1 MADIIQV
8 LPDSVANQ
16 IAAGEVIQR
25 PASVVKELMENAVD
39 AESTEIKVVLK
50 DAGKTSIQVIDNG
63 LGMTDTDARLAFERH
78 STSKIKQAD
87 DLFSINTM
95 GFRGEALASVAAIAH
110 IDLKTRAGHE
120 EIGTYIRIEGSRVVE
135 QEPAQCPKGSNFTIK
150 NLFYNVPARRKFLK
164 KDTTELNNAIRE
176 FVRVA
181 MAYPQISFTFIHN
194 DHILYQLNKEN
205 FGQRIVGI
213 FGKNI
218 KEKLIPVKTETRIV
232 NIQGYI
238 GHPEK
243 AKKRSGEQFFFVNNR
258 YMKNPYL
265 YKAVM
270 EAYEKLVP
278 HGAIPSF
285 FIRFE
290 LEADNIDVNIHPTK
304 TEIKFED
311 QQAVWQILNA
321 AVRESLGKHNVVP
334 SLDFDQGGNIG
345 IPTPRKN
352 QQVKPP
358 EIEVD
363 PTFNPF
369 KDLSKG
375 GSSSSSP
382 QSTKHERDNLA
393 NWESLYEGFENEHQ
407 QHTMKFASKATAD
420 ENEENSEG
428 TQDEN
433 RFFQLK
439 GKYIL
444 TQVRSGL
451 MIIHQSRAHIR
462 ILYEKYLKNSSQRTG
477 TVQRKLYPEDITL
490 SYEDY
495 NTLGEIKDDFQ
506 KAGFEIDFLGDNT
519 IRLNGVPGDI
529 KIPRGQ
535 ELIDNFLEEYHQNK
549 GVAESIS
556 ERIAIS
562 LAKASS
568 ISQGRK
574 MEYEEMREL
583 VDKLFACS
591 APNYTPEGEKI
602 ISLMQTETLE
612 KLF

>member
-39 AESTEIKVVLK
+39 AEATEIKVVLK

-63 LGMTDTDARLAFERH
+63 WGMTDTDARLAFERH

-95 GFRGEALASVAAIAH
+95 GFRGEALASIAAIAH

-120 EIGTYIRIEGSRVVE
+120 EIGSFIRIEGSRVVE
-135 QEPAQCPKGSNFTIK
+135 QEPAQCPKGSNFIVK

-164 KDTTELNNAIRE
+164 KDTTELNNGIRE

-181 MAYPQISFTFIHN
+181 MAYPHIAFTFIHN
-194 DHILYQLNKEN
+194 DYIHYQLKKEN

-213 FGKNI
+213 FGRSI

-265 YKAVM
+265 YKAIM
-270 EAYEKLVP
+270 EAYEKLIP

-290 LEADNIDVNIHPTK
+290 LQADNIDVNIHPTK

-369 KDLSKG
+369 KDLDDQDSLPSTNHSSK
-375 GSSSSSP
+375 
-382 QSTKHERDNLA
+382 QERDNLA
-393 NWESLYEGFENEHQ
+393 NWESLYKGFENENQ
-407 QHTMKFASKATAD
+407 QQTMKFASKATAD
-420 ENEENSEG
+420 THEETPEAG
-428 TQDEN
+428 QDEN

-451 MIIHQSRAHIR
+451 MIIHQKRAHVR
-462 ILYEKYLKNSSQRTG
+462 ILYEMYLKNSNQRTG
-477 TVQRKLYPEDITL
+477 TVQRKLYPEDISL
-490 SYEDY
+490 NYEDY
-495 NTLGEIKDDFQ
+495 NTLSEIKEDFQ
-506 KAGFEIDFLGDNT
+506 KAGFEINLLGENT

-535 ELIDNFLEEYHQNK
+535 ELIDNFLEEYQQNK
-549 GVAESIS
+549 DVEESAN
-556 ERIAIS
+556 ERIALS
-562 LAKASS
+562 LARASS

-602 ISLMQTETLE
+602 ISLMQTEAIE

>member
-39 AESTEIKVVLK
+39 AKATEIKVVLK
-50 DAGKTSIQVIDNG
+50 DAGKTFIQIIDNG
-63 LGMTDTDARLAFERH
+63 LGMSDTDARLAFERH

-87 DLFSINTM
+87 DLFAINTM

-110 IDLKTRAGHE
+110 IDLKTRAEHE

-135 QEPAQCPKGSNFTIK
+135 QEPAQCPKGSNFTVK
-150 NLFYNVPARRKFLK
+150 NLFYNIPARRKFLK
-164 KDTTELNNAIRE
+164 KDSTELNNAIRE

-181 MAYPQISFTFIHN
+181 MAYPHIAFTFIHN
-194 DHILYQLNKEN
+194 DHILYQLKKEN
-205 FGQRIVGI
+205 FGQRIVGV

-218 KEKLIPVKTETRIV
+218 KENLIPLKTETRIV
-232 NIQGYI
+232 NIYGYI

-270 EAYEKLVP
+270 EAYEKLIP

-285 FIRFE
+285 FTRFE
-290 LEADNIDVNIHPTK
+290 LQADNIDVNIHPTK

-369 KDLSKG
+369 KDLDDQGSGPSTNHPSK
-375 GSSSSSP
+375 
-382 QSTKHERDNLA
+382 QERDNLA
-393 NWESLYEGFENEHQ
+393 NWESLYKGFENENQ
-407 QHTMKFASKATAD
+407 QQTMKFASKATAD
-420 ENEENSEG
+420 TDEETPEAG
-428 TQDEN
+428 QDEN

-451 MIIHQSRAHIR
+451 MIIHQKRAHVR
-462 ILYEKYLKNSSQRTG
+462 ILYETYLKNSNQRTG
-477 TVQRKLYPEDITL
+477 TVQRKLYPEDISL
-490 SYEDY
+490 NYEDY
-495 NTLGEIKDDFQ
+495 NTLSEIKEDFQ
-506 KAGFEIDFLGDNT
+506 KAGFEIDLLGENT

-535 ELIDNFLEEYHQNK
+535 ELIDNFLEEYQQNK
-549 GVAESIS
+549 GVEESAN
-556 ERIAIS
+556 ERIALS
-562 LAKASS
+562 LARASS

-591 APNYTPEGEKI
+591 APNYTQEGEKI
-602 ISLMQTETLE
+602 ISLMQTETRK

>member
-39 AESTEIKVVLK
+39 AEASEIKVVLK

-63 LGMTDTDARLAFERH
+63 QGMTDTDARLAFERH
-78 STSKIKQAD
+78 STSKIQQAD

-95 GFRGEALASVAAIAH
+95 GFRGEALASIAAIAH
-110 IDLKTRAGHE
+110 IELKSRAEHE

-135 QEPAQCPKGSNFTIK
+135 QEPAQCPKGSNFTVK

-176 FVRVA
+176 FIRVA
-181 MAYPQISFTFIHN
+181 MAYPHIAFTFIHN
-194 DHILYQLNKEN
+194 DHILYQLKKEN

-218 KEKLIPVKTETRIV
+218 KENLIPLKTETKIV
-232 NIQGYI
+232 NIYGYI

-258 YMKNPYL
+258 YMKNPYM

-270 EAYEKLVP
+270 EAYEKLIP

-290 LEADNIDVNIHPTK
+290 LQADNIDVNIHPTK

-321 AVRESLGKHNVVP
+321 AVKESLGKHNVVP
-334 SLDFDQGGNIG
+334 SLDFDQDGNIG

-369 KDLSKG
+369 ENSG
-375 GSSSSSP
+375 RSGSVPSSP
-382 QSTKHERDNLA
+382 ESSKQEKDNLA
-393 NWESLYEGFENEHQ
+393 NWEALYQGFENENQ
-407 QHTMKFASKATAD
+407 QQTMKFASKATAD
-420 ENEENSEG
+420 KDQETSE
-428 TQDEN
+428 TTRDEN

-451 MIIHQSRAHIR
+451 MIIHQSRAHVR
-462 ILYEKYLKNSSQRTG
+462 ILYEMYLKNSSQRKG
-477 TVQRKLYPEDITL
+477 AVQRKLYPEDITL
-490 SYEDY
+490 NYEDY

-506 KAGFEIDFLGDNT
+506 KAGFEIEFPGNNT
-519 IRLNGVPGDI
+519 IRLTGVPGDI
-529 KIPRGQ
+529 KIPGGQ
-535 ELIDNFLEEYHQNK
+535 ELIEKFLKEYYQNK
-549 GVAESIS
+549 GVAESVN
-556 ERIAIS
+556 ERIALG

-568 ISQGRK
+568 IAQGRK

>member
-39 AESTEIKVVLK
+39 AEATEIKVVLK

-95 GFRGEALASVAAIAH
+95 GFRGEALASIAAIAH

-120 EIGTYIRIEGSRVVE
+120 EIGTFIRIEGSRVVE
-135 QEPAQCPKGSNFTIK
+135 QEPAQCPKGSNFTVK

-181 MAYPQISFTFIHN
+181 MAYPHIAFTFIHN
-194 DHILYQLNKEN
+194 DYIHYQLKKEN

-213 FGKNI
+213 FGRSI

-232 NIQGYI
+232 NVQGYI

-270 EAYEKLVP
+270 EAYEKLIP

-290 LEADNIDVNIHPTK
+290 LQADNIDVNIHPTK

-369 KDLSKG
+369 KDLGKG

-420 ENEENSEG
+420 ESEENSEG

-451 MIIHQSRAHIR
+451 MIIHQSRAHVR

-477 TVQRKLYPEDITL
+477 TVQRKLYPEDVML

-535 ELIDNFLEEYHQNK
+535 ELIDNFLEAYLQNK

-562 LAKASS
+562 LSKASS